1 VRIAC
6 RDIYEVPDSAEGN
19 LGLNIFDFFYEL
31 EEPEHV
37 KREAQKSVVGVP
49 GNENLPS
56 AKKLKTD
63 GGCLTSGTSNKME
76 THLLILREKIVKGCT
91 LLAYHS
97 NLLQRFLSQPQEKL
111 IFPKKLAPKTWFI
124 PLNNSMKVRKTTK
137 PSLLQPI
144 NLSRCGLHTRSS
156 ERSFCHYLCTPSAS
170 AELERERNRDRKER
184 SCRQREKGERV
195 GVGAAF
201 TLPAVNRRLPVIFTV
216 TVT

>member
-1 VRIAC
+1 MRIAC

-49 GNENLPS
+49 GNENQPS

-97 NLLQRFLSQPQEKL
+97 NLLQRFLSQP
-111 IFPKKLAPKTWFI
+111 
-124 PLNNSMKVRKTTK
+124 
-137 PSLLQPI
+137 
-144 NLSRCGLHTRSS
+144 
-156 ERSFCHYLCTPSAS
+156 
-170 AELERERNRDRKER
+170 
-184 SCRQREKGERV
+184 REKKFQRNWRQKPG
-195 GVGAAF
+195 
-201 TLPAVNRRLPVIFTV
+201 LYL
-216 TVT
+216 